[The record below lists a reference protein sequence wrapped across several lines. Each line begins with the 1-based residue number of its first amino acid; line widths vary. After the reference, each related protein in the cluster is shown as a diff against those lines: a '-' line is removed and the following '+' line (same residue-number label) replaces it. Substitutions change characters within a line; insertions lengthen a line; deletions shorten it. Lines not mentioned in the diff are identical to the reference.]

1 MPAVLLDITTPL
13 ISEVWETEL
22 ASHPDQQFAAY
33 VYVLNGIKYGF
44 RMGYDHIHTLS
55 SGTGNLVSAQE
66 HPQVV
71 SDYLEQEKLQN
82 RVVVIP
88 DPELPAINYYVSYS
102 QEI

>member
-1 MPAVLLDITTPL
+1 MQAQKSYLCASSPPRYHYL
-13 ISEVWETEL
+13 WETEL

-33 VYVLNGIKYGF
+33 MYVLNGIKYGF
-44 RMGYDHIHTLS
+44 RMGIHTLS

-88 DPELPAINYYVSYS
+88 DPELPAINCYVSYS